1 MTIKLNL
8 AVYVK
13 GTAFQPP
20 LAPGSEVQQK
30 LFSVLVLLLPVH
42 ETDHDAGSSAQD
54 RNAHPRR
61 PQRGVAVIPGLGSVP
76 QFVVHRH
83 RGNGIR

>member
-1 MTIKLNL
+1 MTINLYL

-20 LAPGSEVQQK
+20 LAPGSEVQQE
-30 LFSVLVLLLPVH
+30 LFSGLAFFPAH
-42 ETDHDAGSSAQD
+42 ETGHAAD
-54 RNAHPRR
+54 RGPKNGNAHQRR
-61 PQRGVAVIPGLGSVP
+61 PQRGVAIIASLGGVP